1 MTEYSSAVALAAK
14 LIKKKGR
21 SGVSLYRARSGTA
34 SNVARPWKLD
44 VTPAADQL
52 LASGLNVLFLDERQ
66 ARGEQGQFGF
76 EVSFRSRVDM
86 PDSIMPGATTVAYF
100 IPAQLGTQ
108 VPEAGDLVVSG
119 NHRYTIMRCD
129 ALQPGNE
136 LVLYHAQLSE

>member
-1 MTEYSSAVALAAK
+1 MTEYSSAVALASK

-21 SGVSLYRARSGTA
+21 KDVSLFRARPGTPSA
-34 SNVARPWKLD
+34 PARPWKLD

-52 LASGLNVLFLDERQ
+52 LASGLNVLFLDQRQ

-86 PDSIMPGATTVAYF
+86 PDSIMPGATSVAYF

-119 NHRYTIMRCD
+119 THRYTIMRCD
-129 ALQPGNE
+129 ALKPGDE
-136 LVLYHAQLSE
+136 LVLYYAQLSE